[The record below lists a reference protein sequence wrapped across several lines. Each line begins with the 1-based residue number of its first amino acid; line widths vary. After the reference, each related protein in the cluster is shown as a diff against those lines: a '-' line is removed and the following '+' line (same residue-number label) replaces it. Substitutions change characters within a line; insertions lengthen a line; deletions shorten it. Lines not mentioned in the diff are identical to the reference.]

1 MCASIS
7 NVGTKRPRRRLEF
20 DRARSPRSVAP
31 SSLLL
36 LLLLPLLPLRLPLA
50 ARLRGRHAPATQ
62 ERLRRGNL
70 RATRLLLLGLE
81 LAYESSPLLPRKR
94 REDAARA
101 RTVVARLPAGERAP
115 RGRSRAPVVLFF
127 FASSFPTD
135 ANASSPYASSPSK
148 SCWFAADGST
158 PPRVGERPETCAPRV
173 SWNLRDDAS
182 ASRARM
188 SASGSSI
195 FARNA
200 SFGLC
205 ARIGHSRS
213 PLACPKPPQ
222 RRHCVAR
229 IRTPRGRAPTPSA
242 SPPPRGARRG
252 APASSGNASAA
263 ATFLPSASLRILRF
277 LRRAISS
284 SESGGRP
291 AATRAAVSSAAR
303 AVSASRAA
311 ASAFSVLSFSSAAS
325 NPGGFWYMNAS
336 SRLYL
341 ADARSF
347 AASASVFLKNSAFAA
362 NSRAASASR
371 RARAAAACSAWNT
384 FSRFLYESGCHDL
397 RCRYWWDHPE
407 PPAPEPE
414 VARAAPA
421 RASGSPAW
429 ACVAGKGRGEAS
441 RRGGCRVSRRRE
453 RGKDFRSAPRALHAV
468 HDVPGARWIPTAQ
481 RLRQFVPV

>member
-20 DRARSPRSVAP
+20 TALVPPRSVAL
-31 SSLLL
+31 STLLL
-36 LLLLPLLPLRLPLA
+36 VLLLPLLSLRLPIA
-50 ARLRGRHAPATQ
+50 ARLRGRHAPAAQ

-94 REDAARA
+94 REDAALPRA
-101 RTVVARLPAGERAP
+101 A
-115 RGRSRAPVVLFF
+115 VVLVPPSP
-127 FASSFPTD
+127 ASAFPTD

-158 PPRVGERPETCAPRV
+158 PPRVGERPDACAPRV
-173 SWNLRDDAS
+173 SWNFFDDAS

-229 IRTPRGRAPTPSA
+229 ICTPRGRAPTPSA

-291 AATRAAVSSAAR
+291 AARRAAVSSAAR
-303 AVSASRAA
+303 AFSASRAA

-347 AASASVFLKNSAFAA
+347 AASASVFLKNSAFSA